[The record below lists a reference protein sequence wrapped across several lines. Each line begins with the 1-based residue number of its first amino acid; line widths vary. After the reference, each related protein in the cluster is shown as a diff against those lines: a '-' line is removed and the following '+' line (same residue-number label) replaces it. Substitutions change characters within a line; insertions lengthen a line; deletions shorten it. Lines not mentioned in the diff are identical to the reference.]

1 MMKGKLLFFSLRI
14 LLLLSTI
21 SIIEIKSQVSLYTF
35 GSSSGTY
42 SSISTGTNLYTGTT
56 WNDAVTANVSIGFNF
71 YFNGKNYSTCSVS
84 TNGFITLGTT
94 APSNTE
100 YLPIS
105 STSGYEASISAV
117 GFNLAGNSGS
127 AISYITQGTAPNR
140 RFIVQYSNVRRYNV
154 SGDAFNFQ
162 IRLNETSNTIQFVY
176 GNFNVSNSV
185 NSRVQVGL
193 RGLNNLD
200 YNNRSLTTS
209 TSWNTSTSAGT
220 ANSDDVRLRNLAYPS
235 SGRTF
240 TWTPPIVCSGNPSVT
255 GTKSQLYIN
264 SFQFV
269 GVLNNTPANTSGY
282 SSTGYENYTGIT
294 PAQQPQGSVINIS
307 ASRGTSNG
315 SNGYWKAWVDWNNDG
330 DFDFSSEEVYSL
342 LDYTTPSLTFGFI
355 IPSNQPVG
363 NYKLRIATTNSS
375 SNFSPCSSNIEIGEF
390 EDYLFTVVKDCS
402 AKVTS
407 VNTVNEFDGER
418 CGEGSVRLSAKGTAS
433 AVSFNWYDYD
443 PSTKTYTYLATGTTY
458 FTPSISSTKTYY
470 VKAITNLDSG
480 ASDYCET
487 AFYYPV
493 EARIDPN
500 PTVTFSKSKPAICGE
515 DDPSL
520 LVTAAGDKYQDVIFE
535 KFDSGLGVFSNIT
548 EGASFTDPSNGNNIS
563 NWLNKP
569 SPYQP
574 KDPPYQGLSPALSS
588 GYFGDNFAMMNTDI
602 ARNSTSDIIINH
614 LLSGDLNITGY
625 NDLHI
630 DFNMYYFSIA
640 TNDDEGFIKAE
651 YQIYDSS
658 TGTWSSW
665 TELLKKNN
673 SEVANPLY
681 WEKFSF
687 DITPVLTLNTTAL
700 RIRFTMK
707 SYSGDLNPDPDIT
720 SNGFIEGITAV
731 DNVRVYGFKNI
742 TTPFSWSSA
751 TVSLYDTDCTTAL
764 SGTDLRTTVCVKP
777 SATELEDVNWTLNA
791 NATFSNGCPAI
802 GSFVVDNDTKT
813 WKQPGITDWNLGA
826 QWRPSSVPT
835 ISKCVIVRTPVE
847 LPTGTTGTTGF
858 AKSVIVKSGGS
869 VTISPLSSLTIQNHL
884 KNEAAATDVLV
895 ESGANLIQNNDA
907 SVNTGNI
914 TVKRNAVMKR
924 LDYTYWGTPVTG
936 QKLRSFSPAT
946 LNTRFYVYNEANDYF
961 DGIFVKNT
969 YPTDG
974 MYPTPTLSLT
984 PVQSEASYDFEKA
997 KGYAVRSPN
1006 NFTTSVSNFTGNFV
1020 GTPNNGVI
1028 AININKSVN
1037 TVISGN
1043 TYVHG
1048 IDLISNPYPS
1058 NIDLDKFFAA
1068 NPSLQKVARFWTN
1081 INPNPAMQGSGY
1093 PNGGFINNYAF
1104 YTIVGGLPAPGPACE
1119 ASPSVKCSPTP
1130 NNIVKVGQG
1139 FLVHVASSVAPGT
1152 NNIPIT
1158 FNNSMRAATNSGSFF
1173 NEKIANATKDR
1184 YWLEL
1189 KTPLDFITPLL
1200 VGYVEGS
1207 TNAYDEDYDAELSV
1221 IGADSFYTLLD
1232 NKKLGIQGR
1241 QFPVSTDDVV
1251 SLGAIFHETGLH
1263 TISLTNKEGVF
1274 VNGKEIYLRDKL
1286 INTVTN
1292 LSQQSYTFNTQA
1304 GEVNDRFEI
1313 LYSYRTLG
1321 TDNAVDDKAIII
1333 YKENN
1338 DFVIKANET
1347 IKAINVYDASG
1358 KLVEKYNS
1366 NAKVFRVN
1374 NTKYQSGVYNIDI
1387 HTSSKHYSKKVIK

>member
-1 MMKGKLLFFSLRI
+1 M
-14 LLLLSTI
+14 
-21 SIIEIKSQVSLYTF
+21 
-35 GSSSGTY
+35 
-42 SSISTGTNLYTGTT
+42 
-56 WNDAVTANVSIGFNF
+56 
-71 YFNGKNYSTCSVS
+71 
-84 TNGFITLGTT
+84 
-94 APSNTE
+94 
-100 YLPIS
+100 PIS
-105 STSGYEASISAV
+105 SSTAYKAAISAV
-117 GFNLAGNSGS
+117 GFNLSGNTGS
-127 AISYITQGTAPNR
+127 TISYSAQGTAPNR

-154 SGDAFNFQ
+154 NGDVFSFQ
-162 IRLNETSNTIQFVY
+162 IRLNETSNKVEFIY
-176 GNFNVSNSV
+176 GSFTVSNSV
-185 NSRVQVGL
+185 NSKVQIGL
-193 RGLNNLD
+193 RGLNNND
-200 YNNRSLTTS
+200 FNNRSLTS
-209 TSWNTSTSAGT
+209 NTSWNTATVSGT
-220 ANSDDVRLRNLAYPS
+220 AVSDDVRLRSSAYPS

-240 TWTPPIVCSGNPSVT
+240 TWAPPPVCSGNPSVT
-255 GTKSQLYIN
+255 GTKNQLYIN

-269 GVLNNTPANTSGY
+269 GVLNSTPANTSGF

-342 LDYTTPSLTFGFI
+342 LDYATPSLTFGFI
-355 IPSNQPVG
+355 IPANQPVG
-363 NYKLRIATTNSS
+363 NYRLRIATTNSS
-375 SNFSPCSSNIEIGEF
+375 PNFSPCSNNIAIGEF

-407 VNTVNEFDGER
+407 INTVNEFDGER

-443 PSTKTYTYLATGTTY
+443 PNTKAYTYLATGTTY
-458 FTPSISSTKTYY
+458 LTPSISSTKTYY

-493 EARIDPN
+493 DARIDPN

-515 DDPSL
+515 DDPTL

-548 EGASFTDPSNGNNIS
+548 AGASFTDPSNGNNIS

-602 ARNSTSDIIINH
+602 ARNSTTQIIINH
-614 LLSGDLNITGY
+614 LLSQDLNITGY

-640 TNDDEGFIKAE
+640 TNDNEGFIKAE
-651 YQIYDSS
+651 YQVYDSS
-658 TGTWSSW
+658 VGTWSSW

-673 SEVANPLY
+673 SEVVNPLY

-707 SYSGDLNPDPDIT
+707 SYSGDLNPDPNIT
-720 SNGFIEGITAV
+720 ANGFIEGITAI
-731 DNVRVYGFKNI
+731 DNVRIYGFKTIN
-742 TTPFSWSSA
+742 TPFKWNSA
-751 TVSLYDTDCTTAL
+751 ATTIYDTDCVTPL
-764 SGTDLRTTVCVKP
+764 PINDLRSTVCVKP
-777 SATELEDVNWTLNA
+777 SATELEDLNWTLNA

-826 QWRPSSVPT
+826 QWRPSTVPT

-847 LPTGTTGTTGF
+847 LPTGTTGTMGF
-858 AKSVIVKSGGS
+858 AKSVIVKSGGTL
-869 VTISPLSSLTIQNHL
+869 TISPKSSLTIQNHL

-895 ESGANLIQNNDA
+895 ESDANLIQVNNA
-907 SVNTGNI
+907 AANSGNI
-914 TVKRNAVMKR
+914 TVQRNSRMKR
-924 LDYTYWGTPVTG
+924 LDYTYWGSPVSG

-984 PVQSEASYDFEKA
+984 LVQSEASYDFEKA

-1006 NFTTSVSNFTGNFV
+1006 NFTSSVSDFMGNFV
-1020 GTPNNGVI
+1020 GAPNNGVI
-1028 AININKSVN
+1028 TININKSAN

-1058 NIDLDKFFAA
+1058 NIDIDKFFAA

-1093 PNGGFINNYAF
+1093 PNGGFINNYAL
-1104 YTIVGGLPAPGPACE
+1104 YTIVGGLPAPSPACE

-1130 NNIVKVGQG
+1130 TNIIKVGQG
-1139 FLVHVASSVAPGT
+1139 FLVHVASSVAPG
-1152 NNIPIT
+1152 NYNIPIT
-1158 FNNSMRAATNSGSFF
+1158 FNNSMRAASNSGSFF
-1173 NEKIANATKDR
+1173 NGKIANATKDR

-1189 KTPLDFITPLL
+1189 KTPLDFVTPLL

-1207 TNAYDEDYDAELSV
+1207 TNAYDEDYDAELNV
-1221 IGADSFYTLLD
+1221 IGADSFYTILD
-1232 NKKLGIQGR
+1232 DKKLGIQGR
-1241 QFPVSTDDVV
+1241 QFPVSTEDVV

-1286 INTVTN
+1286 TNTVTN
-1292 LSQQSYTFNTQA
+1292 LSQQSYAFNAQA

-1313 LYSYRTLG
+1313 VYSYRTLG
-1321 TDNAVDDKAIII
+1321 TDSPVDDKAIII

-1347 IKAINVYDASG
+1347 IKAIKIYDASG
-1358 KLVEKYNS
+1358 KLINKYNANS
-1366 NAKVFRVN
+1366 KEHRVDA
-1374 NTKYQSGVYNIDI
+1374 TKYKSGVYMIDI
-1387 HTSSKHYSKKVIK
+1387 TTSSKHYNKKVIK